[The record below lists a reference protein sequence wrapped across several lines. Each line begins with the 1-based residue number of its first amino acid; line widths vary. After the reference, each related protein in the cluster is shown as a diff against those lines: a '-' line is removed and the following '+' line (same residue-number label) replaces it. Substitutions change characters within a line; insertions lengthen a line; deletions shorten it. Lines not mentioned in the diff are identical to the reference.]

1 MTGMYTHRFAT
12 ILKTTLSGLLA
23 VGLAAATAAP
33 ALGQASPAT
42 TTFTT
47 LATFNGTD
55 GQSPVYVGLVQGLD
69 GNFYGTTKG
78 GGANKVC
85 FNPNDPKKVGCGT
98 VFKITPG
105 GTLTTLHS
113 FDGTDG
119 SFPKAG
125 LVLAS
130 NGNFYGTTSNGGA
143 STSSSC
149 PSAFNGQNLG
159 CGTVFEI
166 TPGGTLTT
174 LHSFDGTDGSVP
186 LDGLVQASN
195 GNFYGTTYT
204 GGASSVC
211 PNGCGTVFE
220 ITPSGTLTTLHSF
233 DKTDGALPY
242 AGLVQASN
250 GNLYGTTDAGGV
262 SISCPENNVFTELG
276 CGTVFEITS
285 SGTLTTLHNFGITDG
300 SFPVD
305 GLVQATDGNFYGT
318 TSLGGSNCSG
328 GLDPGCGTVFKITP
342 AGTLTTLHSFD
353 STDGSQPFA
362 GLVQATDGN
371 FYGTTVAGGTN
382 TGCGTIFEIT
392 PGGTLTTLVDLG
404 SGSTKGVCDPFGGLL
419 QATNGNF
426 YGTTTVGDGTV
437 FSLAVGLGPFVVT
450 NPASGG
456 VGTDVTILGNNLT
469 GSTSVTFNGVQ
480 ATFNVVSSTEI
491 TTTVPSGA
499 TTGKVQVKTPSGTLS
514 SNVNFRVP

>member
-1 MTGMYTHRFAT
+1 MTGMYTPRFAT

-23 VGLAAATAAP
+23 AGLSAATASP
-33 ALGQASPAT
+33 ALAQASPAT
-42 TTFTT
+42 ATFTT
-47 LATFNGTD
+47 LATFNVTD
-55 GQSPVYVGLVQGLD
+55 GETPYGSLVQGLD
-69 GNFYGTTKG
+69 GNFYGTTQQ
-78 GGANKVC
+78 GGAKKVC
-85 FNPNDPKKVGCGT
+85 FNVENPKKVGCGT

-119 SFPKAG
+119 SFPRAG

-130 NGNFYGTTSNGGA
+130 NGNFYGVTSNGGA
-143 STSSSC
+143 GTSSSC
-149 PSAFNGQNLG
+149 PTAFNGQNLG

-166 TPGGTLTT
+166 TPGGALTT

-186 LDGLVQASN
+186 HAPLLQAGN
-195 GNFYGTTYT
+195 GNFYGTTST
-204 GGASSVC
+204 GGAGSAC

-233 DKTDGALPY
+233 DVTDGALPY

-262 SISCPENNVFTELG
+262 SSSCPENNVFTELG
-276 CGTVFEITS
+276 CGTVFEITP
-285 SGTLTTLHNFGITDG
+285 SGTLTTLHNFGIADG
-300 SFPVD
+300 SFPND
-305 GLVQATDGNFYGT
+305 GLVQATDGNLYGT
-318 TSLGGSNCSG
+318 TSMGGSNCSG

-353 STDGSQPFA
+353 STDGGQPFA

-371 FYGTTVAGGTN
+371 FYGTTVSGGTN
-382 TGCGTIFEIT
+382 TGCGTVFEIT

-404 SGSTKGVCDPFGGLL
+404 SGSTMGSCDPFGGLL
-419 QATNGNF
+419 QATNGNL
-426 YGTTTVGDGTV
+426 YGTTSVVGTV
-437 FSLAVGLGPFVVT
+437 FSLAVGLGPFVAT

-456 VGTDVTILGNNLT
+456 IGTDVTILGNNLT
-469 GSTSVTFNGVQ
+469 GSTSVAFNGVQ
-480 ATFNVVSSTEI
+480 AAFNVVSSTEI
-491 TTTVPSGA
+491 TATVPDGA
-499 TTGKVQVKTPSGTLS
+499 ATGKVQVKTPSGTLS
-514 SNVNFRVP
+514 SNVNFQVP